1 MRVLV
6 TGSSGKLG
14 SVTVKHLARQI
25 KLKGFS
31 NLFFQVYG
39 QTHMGNG
46 FYYLY
51 ELRGRKMIL
60 KASTRAV
67 DRHRD
72 GGYKIKGDWR
82 EYDRVFTSDT
92 LTARYHDVNNDGIDD
107 IELSGQIEVLYN
119 EKKVKSFP
127 ARKVL
132 VYNKRVTAFIEDSKR
147 RKGFEKDDD

>member
-1 MRVLV
+1 
-6 TGSSGKLG
+6 
-14 SVTVKHLARQI
+14 
-25 KLKGFS
+25 
-31 NLFFQVYG
+31 
-39 QTHMGNG
+39 MGNG

-51 ELRGRKMIL
+51 ELQGRKMIL

-107 IELSGQIEVLYN
+107 IELSGQIEV
-119 EKKVKSFP
+119 
-127 ARKVL
+127 
-132 VYNKRVTAFIEDSKR
+132 
-147 RKGFEKDDD
+147 